1 MRPRQFLKV
10 SVLRPYYP
18 GGILNAFAPALHTHV
33 GYATH
38 SMQRLQL
45 GLQGSLATSL
55 KFLSRRIV
63 SNPFCSPSFRSWPSD
78 PFWTSA
84 FAIGSLPRIITFY
97 RSPWHTLVPSRSL
110 NKEYQLLTVMLS
122 ITISQK
128 TFSFGYERFRPNN
141 RGLHSWLWCY
151 RGGWHQYYPPLIR

>member
-45 GLQGSLATSL
+45 RLQGYLIPFAPLA
-55 KFLSRRIV
+55 FVPDRRIR
-63 SNPFCSPSFRSWPSD
+63 SGQMPS
-78 PFWTSA
+78 
-84 FAIGSLPRIITFY
+84 L
-97 RSPWHTLVPSRSL
+97 LVVH
-110 NKEYQLLTVMLS
+110 Q
-122 ITISQK
+122 
-128 TFSFGYERFRPNN
+128 
-141 RGLHSWLWCY
+141 GL
-151 RGGWHQYYPPLIR
+151 